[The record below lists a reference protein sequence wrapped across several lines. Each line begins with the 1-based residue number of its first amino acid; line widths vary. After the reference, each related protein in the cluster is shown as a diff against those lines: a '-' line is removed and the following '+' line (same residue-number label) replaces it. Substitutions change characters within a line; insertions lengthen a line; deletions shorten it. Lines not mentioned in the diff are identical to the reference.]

1 MMNGKMTVSDNMC
14 SDAENSILAKRDTT
28 LVNVDV
34 ISAAGEERKQ
44 VSKMVAEE
52 VPVALSY
59 DGTTQAVLMASP
71 EDLEDFAYGFSLTE
85 EFISDPDEIEHIDI
99 VTLPRGIDVQIALR
113 VDRREAFRKRRR
125 SMAGPVGCGLCGI
138 ESIEAA
144 MRDIAKVDHADVYFD
159 AAEIFNAGRQI
170 CEKQTL
176 NKATRAAHAA
186 AFYNKKEGIIAFRE
200 DVGRHNALDKLCGY
214 LFRNQLSIDHG
225 FIIVTS
231 RLSVEMVQKAAV
243 LGASTVV
250 AVSAATSQAIHI
262 GQNCNMTLI
271 GRAREKDF
279 EIYCGKK
286 WIR

>member
-1 MMNGKMTVSDNMC
+1 MTICENMC
-14 SDAENSILAKRDTT
+14 QKKEKNILAIRDTA
-28 LVNVDV
+28 LINVDV
-34 ISAAGEERKQ
+34 VSATDNERKQ
-44 VSKMVAEE
+44 ISKMVAEE
-52 VPVALSY
+52 VPIALSY

-71 EDLEDFAYGFSLTE
+71 DDLEDFAYGFSLTE
-85 EFISDPDEIEHIDI
+85 EFVSNPDEIENIDI
-99 VTLPRGIDVQIALR
+99 VALPRGIDVQIALR

-138 ESIEAA
+138 ESIDAA
-144 MRDIAKVDHADVYFD
+144 MRDIAKVHRADVYFE
-159 AAEIFNAGRQI
+159 AAEIFNAARQI
-170 CEKQTL
+170 CEKQAL

-186 AFYNKKEGIIAFRE
+186 AFYDKNEGIIAVRE

-214 LFRNQLSIDHG
+214 LFRNQISIDHG
-225 FIIVTS
+225 FIVVTS

-250 AVSAATSQAIHI
+250 AVSAATAEAVRI
-262 GQNCNMTLI
+262 GQSCNMTLI

>member
-1 MMNGKMTVSDNMC
+1 MNGKMTVSDNM
-14 SDAENSILAKRDTT
+14 SPDKEHNILAMRDMA

-34 ISAAGEERKQ
+34 ISATGEERKQ

-52 VPVALSY
+52 VPIALSY

-71 EDLEDFAYGFSLTE
+71 DDLEDFAYGFSLTE
-85 EFISDPDEIEHIDI
+85 EFISDPNEIEHIDI
-99 VTLPRGIDVQIALR
+99 VALPRGIDVQIALR

-138 ESIEAA
+138 ESIDAA
-144 MRDIAKVDHADVYFD
+144 LRDIAEVDHADVYFD
-159 AAEIFNAGRQI
+159 AAEIFNAARQI
-170 CEKQTL
+170 CENQAL
-176 NKATRAAHAA
+176 NKVTRAAHAA
-186 AFYNKKEGIIAFRE
+186 AFYDKKEGIIALRE
-200 DVGRHNALDKLCGY
+200 DVGRHNALDKLCGH
-214 LFRNQLSIDHG
+214 LFRKKLPVDHG
-225 FIIVTS
+225 FIVVTS

-243 LGASTVV
+243 LGSSTVV
-250 AVSAATSQAIHI
+250 AVSAATSQAIRI